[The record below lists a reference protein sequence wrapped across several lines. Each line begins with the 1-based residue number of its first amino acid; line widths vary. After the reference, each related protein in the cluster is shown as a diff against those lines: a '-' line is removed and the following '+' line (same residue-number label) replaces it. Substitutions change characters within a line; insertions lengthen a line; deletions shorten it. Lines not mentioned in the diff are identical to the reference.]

1 MGFHVPAIIPLAP
14 QARLVQDDT
23 SYTSLLEI
31 YEDFALRNGM
41 HKDDHIILYLKR
53 MKEIMQLQDIKEKTK
68 VDMLNLKNEVMDEI
82 KEKMVFILL
91 N

>member
-1 MGFHVPAIIPLAP
+1 
-14 QARLVQDDT
+14 
-23 SYTSLLEI
+23 
-31 YEDFALRNGM
+31 M